1 MASPLTQTDCLG
13 KPRRYGDGMKA
24 FLLALAAFP
33 TLALAQT
40 VDPAALRDQA
50 LKDDTAWRIVD
61 DLTTEVGPRLAGSE
75 SEARARDWAV
85 GRLKALGFSNVRIEP
100 FEIEGWERGIEQG
113 EILAPYAQPLVL
125 TALGHSGATPAK
137 GLTGE
142 VVGFPSL
149 AALEAAPASAVAG
162 KIVFI
167 WHRMGPA
174 QDGSNYRAFGPIRF
188 KGPSVAA
195 AKGAAAI
202 VIRSIG
208 TNNGRV
214 PHTGVTSWASG
225 QRPIPAAA
233 LSVADA
239 EQLER
244 LLAKGGP
251 VRLHLLLTPR
261 TLGKRPS
268 GNVIAEI
275 PGRDPGAGIV
285 LVGGHLDSWDL
296 GTGAIDDAA
305 GVAITAAAAHLVGRA
320 GQPLRTIRVVW
331 FGSEEVAAQ
340 GGDSYKAK
348 HGGEK
353 HVMVA
358 ESDFGADRIWQ
369 FDTKVP
375 DPNAATVKTL
385 EKLLLPLGVVRGSN
399 AADPGADVDPLA
411 AAGVPVVSLRQDGR
425 RYFELHHTADD
436 TLDKIDS
443 SQLQQNVAAWTALL
457 SVAANDASW
466 PEKPVIQSKSD
477 PK

>member
-1 MASPLTQTDCLG
+1 MALPLTQTDCLG
-13 KPRRYGDGMKA
+13 KHGRYGDLMKV
-24 FLLALAAFP
+24 FLLTLAAFP
-33 TLALAQT
+33 SFALAQT
-40 VDPAALRDQA
+40 IDPAALRDQA
-50 LKDDTAWRIVD
+50 LKDDTAWQIIE

-75 SEARARDWAV
+75 AEARARDWALK
-85 GRLKALGFSNVRIEP
+85 RLKTLGFSNVRIEP

-113 EILAPYAQPLVL
+113 EILAPYSQPLVL

-142 VVGFPSL
+142 IVGFPSL

-167 WHRMGPA
+167 WHRMGSA

-195 AKGAAAI
+195 SKGAAAI
-202 VIRSIG
+202 VIRSLG
-208 TNNGRV
+208 TNDSRV
-214 PHTGVTSWASG
+214 PHTGVTGWSKG

-261 TLGKRPS
+261 ATGKRPS

-275 PGRDPGAGIV
+275 PGRDPEAGIV

-305 GVAITAAAAHLVGRA
+305 GVAITAAAAHLVGRG

-340 GGDSYKAK
+340 GGDSYKAAHAK
-348 HGGEK
+348 EK
-353 HVMVA
+353 HVMAA

-369 FDTKVP
+369 FDTKVADASSP
-375 DPNAATVKTL
+375 VLKGL
-385 EKLLLPLGVVRGSN
+385 ENLLMPLGIVRGTN
-399 AADPGADVDPLA
+399 EADPGADVEPLA
-411 AAGVPVVSLRQDGR
+411 DSGVPIVSLRQDGR
-425 RYFELHHTADD
+425 RYFELHHTAED

-443 SQLQQNVAAWTALL
+443 SQLQQNVAAWTTLL
-457 SVAANDASW
+457 SVAANDANW